1 MHQISGM
8 IPKVGLCFVE
18 KLVEYLAGPNCG
30 EDAGGHMLDED
41 FSAGVAELA
50 PGQQVCGDAFLA

>member
-1 MHQISGM
+1 MGEIH
-8 IPKVGLCFVE
+8 
-18 KLVEYLAGPNCG
+18 KLVSRIVENIAKYLAGPNCG

-41 FSAGVAELA
+41 FSGGVAELA

>member
-1 MHQISGM
+1 M

-41 FSAGVAELA
+41 FSGGVAELA